1 MAGSAQKNFQI
12 AGEPKKISDACSNQE
27 MRQAE
32 FFFDGLNMG
41 LGQFLQMPQKNFL

>member
-1 MAGSAQKNFQI
+1 MWPGVSDQKNFQI
-12 AGEPKKISDACSNQE
+12 AGDPKKICL
-27 MRQAE
+27 MRRAE